1 MKWIQIII
9 LILSASYT
17 YGQMP
22 KENELLNLYDSF
34 SEEAGDAILDWGF
47 SALVRYDG
55 KLILFDGGSSADILQ
70 QNEKALGLD
79 LTKVDIAILSHS
91 HPDHISGF
99 DYLLK
104 INPEVELFFP
114 FDRFIGAHTS
124 DNTGEAEKK
133 RKYQRWYRFRD
144 ANINFVKENTQIA
157 PGIALIPTISSLVGR
172 FSKYPP
178 YDKEPQF
185 IGLSELSLALQTK
198 NKEWTLIVGC
208 SHSQVEE
215 IVRETKKYVKN
226 NVTGVAGGFHL
237 LPYSSDYISDIANM
251 MKKDLQVNW
260 VAPGH
265 CTGNSAHKI
274 FKALYQDNYKYFGL
288 GSRIKY

>member
-9 LILSASYT
+9 LILSAAYT

-34 SEEAGDAILDWGF
+34 SEQAGDAILDWGY
-47 SALVRYDG
+47 SALMRYDD
-55 KLILFDGGSSADILQ
+55 KLILFDGGSSAYVLQ

-79 LTKVDIAILSHS
+79 LTKVDMAVLSHN

-104 INPEVELFFP
+104 INPEVELFLP
-114 FDRFIGAHTS
+114 FDRWLGAGTS
-124 DNTGEAEKK
+124 DNIEEE
-133 RKYQRWYRFRD
+133 KYQKYYRFRD
-144 ANINFVKENTQIA
+144 ANITFVKENTQIA
-157 PGIALIPTISSLVGR
+157 PGIALIATVSSLIGR

-178 YDKEPQF
+178 YDQEPQF
-185 IGLSELSLALQTK
+185 SGLPELSRALQTK
-198 NKEWTLIVGC
+198 NEGWTLIVGC

-215 IVRETKKYVKN
+215 IVRESKKYLTD

-251 MKKDLQVNW
+251 MKQDLQVNW
-260 VAPGH
+260 IAPGH
-265 CTGNSAHKI
+265 CTGDEAHKI
-274 FKALYQDNYKYFGL
+274 LKALYQDNYKYFGI